1 MKNSPV
7 LILCPCFLSVAL
19 IFLKGKILD
28 RKIFDS
34 LQKKSVSLIGLT
46 DKLVQV
52 LKTRCLFYNFSL
64 LYGVFFPV
72 FALVCRKPNAVEQFR
87 GSVEDTATANDDEW

>member
-1 MKNSPV
+1 MKNSPA
-7 LILCPCFLSVAL
+7 LILVSLLFQCGFDLPKMKKS
-19 IFLKGKILD
+19 D

-34 LQKKSVSLIGLT
+34 LQKKSVSLVGLT

-72 FALVCRKPNAVEQFR
+72 FALVRRKPNAVEQFR
-87 GSVEDTATANDDEW
+87 GAVEDTATANDDEW